1 VTKDYYNIS
10 EAAKELGVS
19 IPTIRLKLERK
30 VFPNAHQVKQGKRKT
45 WRIPLS
51 DLIASGEMDKVKTR
65 QELRAEEREENRTTA
80 LEVEIDRLR
89 AEVIHLT
96 ELLARADEELGVYRP
111 IVRNVL
117 ETREAIEKRR
127 SLWSRLTGKA

>member
-1 VTKDYYNIS
+1 MIKDYLNIS

-51 DLIASGEMDKVKTR
+51 DLIASGELDKVKPTEPETTR
-65 QELRAEEREENRTTA
+65 SEA
-80 LEVEIDRLR
+80 LEVEIDRLN
-89 AEVIHLT
+89 AEISHLR
-96 ELLARADEELGVYRP
+96 ELLARADKEIETYRP
-111 IVRNVL
+111 IVLNVL
-117 ETREAIEKRR
+117 ETRAAQEKRR
-127 SLWSRLTGKA
+127 SLWQRLTDKG